1 MKLLI
6 ALAAVLPAAL
16 GFYLPGVAPST
27 FEDGAEVKLKV
38 NKVRPRFFFF
48 FFFFF
53 FFLVFFFFFFFFFAP
68 ARFFYF
74 FILCVC
80 VSPFKIF
87 LGVIC
92 KFFSR
97 IFFL

>member
-38 NKVRPRFFFF
+38 NKVRPLFFFF

-53 FFLVFFFFFFFFFAP
+53 FFVCFFFFFFFFLL
-68 ARFFYF
+68 RRGF
-74 FILCVC
+74 FIFLFCVC
-80 VSPFKIF
+80 VCR
-87 LGVIC
+87 LL
-92 KFFSR
+92 KFFWA
-97 IFFL
+97 